1 MIDNRAFRIA
11 VVEDESGPRNDL
23 VEYLLLRGLAA
34 SGFDSAEAL
43 YRAWPG
49 NTFNLAI
56 LDIRLPG
63 ASGLQAAQWL
73 RARSTAGIVMLTA
86 LEKQSDM
93 VVGLEAG
100 ADAYLTKNASL
111 EVIDATCRSVLRR
124 LTALP
129 QPETAFS
136 GAPCWRL
143 SPKSWQ
149 LTLPDGNKIELT
161 HTETMFL
168 QCLLRHP
175 GTPVCRTEM
184 LAVLGKADTLSNL
197 RNLDNCASRLRRK
210 IWKECNVDIPIRP
223 SYGQGYTFTGDGR
236 IDGA

>member
-1 MIDNRAFRIA
+1 MTDNREFRIA
-11 VVEDESGPRNDL
+11 VVEDESGLRNDL
-23 VEYLLLRGLAA
+23 VEYLLLRGFAA
-34 SGFDSAEAL
+34 SGLESAEAL
-43 YRAWPG
+43 YRAWPD
-49 NTFNLAI
+49 NTFDLAI

-73 RARSTAGIVMLTA
+73 RARSTAGIIMLTA
-86 LEKQSDM
+86 LGEQSDM

-100 ADAYLTKNASL
+100 ADVYLAKNASL

-129 QPETAFS
+129 QPAATFS
-136 GAPCWRL
+136 GAQCWRL
-143 SPKSWQ
+143 SPKAWQ
-149 LTLPDGNKIELT
+149 LTLPDGNKVELT
-161 HTETMFL
+161 HAETMFL
-168 QCLLRHP
+168 QSLLHHP
-175 GTPVCRTEM
+175 GTPVCRTEI

-210 IWKECNVDIPIRP
+210 ILKECNVDIPIRP
-223 SYGQGYTFTGDGR
+223 SYGQGYTFAGDGR

>member
-1 MIDNRAFRIA
+1 MIQNREFRIA
-11 VVEDESGPRNDL
+11 VVEDESGLRNDL
-23 VEYLLLRGLAA
+23 VEYLLLRGFAT
-34 SGFDSAEAL
+34 SGFESAEAL
-43 YRAWPG
+43 YRTWPG
-49 NTFNLAI
+49 NTFDLAI

-73 RARSTAGIVMLTA
+73 RARSTAGIVILTA
-86 LEKQSDM
+86 LGEQSDM

-100 ADAYLTKNASL
+100 ADAYLVKNTSL

-124 LTALP
+124 LSLP

-143 SPKSWQ
+143 SPQAWQ
-149 LTLPDGNKIELT
+149 LTLPDGKKVELT

-168 QCLLRHP
+168 QSLLRYP
-175 GTPVCRTEM
+175 GTPVCRTKM
-184 LAVLGKADTLSNL
+184 LAVLGKTDTLSNL

-210 IWKECNVDIPIRP
+210 ILKECNVDIPIRP

-236 IDGA
+236 IDSA